1 MNSHHTSGCF
11 PLAFPDGSPWF
22 FDVSN
27 TLEGFTDGLIKFR
40 GWEGIKITW
49 KQDFLG
55 RHDHQSM
62 VRGKL
67 DSAVQQ
73 LPDSAT
79 VLKSLQHLGLSLAQT
94 VPGLEPRDK

>member
-1 MNSHHTSGCF
+1 MNSPLVITPGF

-27 TLEGFTDGLIKFR
+27 TLEGFTDSLIKFR
-40 GWEGIKITW
+40 GWEGIKIAW

-62 VRGKL
+62 MQGKF

-73 LPDSAT
+73 LPVSAM
-79 VLKSLQHLGLSLAQT
+79 VLKSLQHLGLSLALT
-94 VPGLEPRDK
+94 VP